1 MPKPRAGLLTGGAIW
16 VPPKGTAFNRS
27 SETER
32 EQGREGGRDE
42 RMKKKKK
49 KKGKQEH
56 VSI

>member
-49 KKGKQEH
+49 KRKTGTL
-56 VSI
+56 